1 MKKKAAKITTW
12 VWVLFGVICIPALAN
27 AMTPARSVPD
37 AGIFWLLGPALI
49 ALGILGK
56 KKK

>member
-1 MKKKAAKITTW
+1 MSIWIW
-12 VWVLFGVICIPALAN
+12 VFLGIICMPTLAN
-27 AMTPARSVPD
+27 ATVSVPD

-49 ALGILGK
+49 TLGILGK

>member
-1 MKKKAAKITTW
+1 MKKIVINMTTW
-12 VWVLFGVICIPALAN
+12 MILLFGIVCVPTLAN
-27 AMTPARSVPD
+27 AAEPIPVPD

-49 ALGILGK
+49 YLGILGK